1 MFPLKLVIPQG
12 LMFYSF
18 LLLTI
23 QRKMKNF
30 WKRLYEIGLGA
41 TVSIALIVHGEA
53 LIHYLG
59 GLNEEDVHY
68 S

>member
-1 MFPLKLVIPQG
+1 
-12 LMFYSF
+12 
-18 LLLTI
+18 
-23 QRKMKNF
+23 MKNF